1 MNPCILKNMDIS
13 TCHITE
19 RDSQLLGLVEQEN
32 PLVVYPYEYGF
43 LVYAAYDD
51 RVARHQAAQ
60 QFGYSPSLVALLEMA
75 EQHGCH
81 FLHLDESGEEYEEL
95 ASFEW

>member
-32 PLVVYPYEYGF
+32 PLVEKILLHKGE
-43 LVYAAYDD
+43 A
-51 RVARHQAAQ
+51 QAGGEAIP
-60 QFGYSPSLVALLEMA
+60 PSIKKGNIPAD
-75 EQHGCH
+75 G
-81 FLHLDESGEEYEEL
+81 STGI
-95 ASFEW
+95 

>member
-1 MNPCILKNMDIS
+1 VNPCILKNMDIS

-51 RVARHQAAQ
+51 RVARHQSAQ
-60 QFGYSPSLVALLEMA
+60 QFSLIALLEMA